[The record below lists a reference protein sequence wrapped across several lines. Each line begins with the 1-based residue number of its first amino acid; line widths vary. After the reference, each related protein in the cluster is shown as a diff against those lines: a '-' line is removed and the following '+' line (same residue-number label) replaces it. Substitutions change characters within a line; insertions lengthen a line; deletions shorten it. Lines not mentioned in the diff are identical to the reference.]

1 MKILKNYQALRYI
14 VIIMA
19 LEIVAISINFFYAP
33 AKVAAGGATGLAI
46 LINELVGF
54 DRAATVLIVNLIM
67 IVLAAVFL
75 DRGTTGRIA
84 FGSIVLPVLLKV
96 TPSFQVLQ
104 DRTFAVL
111 VGGSIFAVGVALLY
125 RIDASSGGTA
135 VPPMIFKK
143 YFRISPA
150 LSLLAINTV
159 VSLGNLVTQG
169 LEALILALFSL
180 VITAVVMNYIET
192 GLDRRKMVYITTND
206 RIDDLKKYLLD
217 GDKGFTIMDVRGGYM
232 GDGREML
239 MVVLDNH
246 EYNHFFC
253 VAFIKLIR
261 RLLRSLMIFLG
272 RMEGLFFDDVT
283 TRSRLFC

>member
-14 VIIMA
+14 VIVMA

-75 DRGTTGRIA
+75 DRGTTARIA

-150 LSLLAINTV
+150 LSLLAIDTV

-246 EYNHFFC
+246 EYNNFLRGIHQ
-253 VAFIKLIR
+253 VDPEAFTIAYDI
-261 RLLRSLMIFLG
+261 SEAHGGTFL
-272 RMEGLFFDDVT
+272 
-283 TRSRLFC
+283 

>member
-14 VIIMA
+14 VIVMA
-19 LEIVAISINFFYAP
+19 LEIVAISINLFYAP

-75 DRGTTGRIA
+75 DRGTTARIA

-150 LSLLAINTV
+150 LSLLAIDTV

-246 EYNHFFC
+246 EYNHFLRGIHQ
-253 VAFIKLIR
+253 VDPEAFTIAYDI
-261 RLLRSLMIFLG
+261 SEAHGGTFL
-272 RMEGLFFDDVT
+272 
-283 TRSRLFC
+283 

>member
-1 MKILKNYQALRYI
+1 MKLLKNYQALRYI
-14 VIIMA
+14 IIVMA

-33 AKVAAGGATGLAI
+33 AKVAAGGATGIAI
-46 LINELVGF
+46 LMNELIGF
-54 DRAATVLIVNLIM
+54 DRAVTVLIVNLIM
-67 IVLAAVFL
+67 IILASIFL
-75 DRGTTGRIA
+75 DRGTTARIA
-84 FGSIVLPVLLKV
+84 FGSIVLPILLKM
-96 TPSFQVLQ
+96 TPSFQVLH
-104 DRTFAVL
+104 DRTFSVL

-135 VPPMIFKK
+135 VPPMILKK

-150 LSLLAINTV
+150 ISLLAIDTV
-159 VSLGNLVTQG
+159 VSLGNLATEG

-206 RIDDLKKYLLD
+206 RIDDLKQYLSE

-246 EYNHFFC
+246 EYNHFLRGIHQ
-253 VAFIKLIR
+253 VDPEAFTIAYDI
-261 RLLRSLMIFLG
+261 SEAHG
-272 RMEGLFFDDVT
+272 GTFF
-283 TRSRLFC
+283 

>member
-14 VIIMA
+14 VIVMV

-75 DRGTTGRIA
+75 DRGTTARIA

-232 GDGREML
+232 DDGREML

-246 EYNHFFC
+246 EYNHF
-253 VAFIKLIR
+253 
-261 RLLRSLMIFLG
+261 LRSIHQVDPEAFTIAYDISEAHGGTFL
-272 RMEGLFFDDVT
+272 
-283 TRSRLFC
+283 

>member
-14 VIIMA
+14 VIVMA

-75 DRGTTGRIA
+75 DRGTTARIA
-84 FGSIVLPVLLKV
+84 FGSIFLPVLLKV

-150 LSLLAINTV
+150 LSLLAIDTV

-246 EYNHFFC
+246 EYNHFLRGIHQ
-253 VAFIKLIR
+253 VDPEAFTIAYDI
-261 RLLRSLMIFLG
+261 SEAHGGTFL
-272 RMEGLFFDDVT
+272 
-283 TRSRLFC
+283 

>member
-14 VIIMA
+14 VIVMA

-75 DRGTTGRIA
+75 DRGTTARIA

-150 LSLLAINTV
+150 LSPLAIDTV

-246 EYNHFFC
+246 EYNHFLRGIHQ
-253 VAFIKLIR
+253 VDPEAFTIAYDI
-261 RLLRSLMIFLG
+261 SEAHGGTFL
-272 RMEGLFFDDVT
+272 
-283 TRSRLFC
+283 

>member
-14 VIIMA
+14 VIVMA

-75 DRGTTGRIA
+75 DRGTTARIA

-150 LSLLAINTV
+150 LSLLAIDTV

-169 LEALILALFSL
+169 
-180 VITAVVMNYIET
+180 
-192 GLDRRKMVYITTND
+192 
-206 RIDDLKKYLLD
+206 
-217 GDKGFTIMDVRGGYM
+217 
-232 GDGREML
+232 
-239 MVVLDNH
+239 
-246 EYNHFFC
+246 
-253 VAFIKLIR
+253 
-261 RLLRSLMIFLG
+261 
-272 RMEGLFFDDVT
+272 
-283 TRSRLFC
+283 

>member
-14 VIIMA
+14 VIVMA

-75 DRGTTGRIA
+75 DRGTTARIA

-111 VGGSIFAVGVALLY
+111 VGGSIFAVGVALLH

-150 LSLLAINTV
+150 LSLLAIDTV

-246 EYNHFFC
+246 EYNHFLRGIHQ
-253 VAFIKLIR
+253 VDPEAFTIAYDI
-261 RLLRSLMIFLG
+261 SEAHGGTFL
-272 RMEGLFFDDVT
+272 
-283 TRSRLFC
+283 